1 MTEQCAECAPA
12 VRALVADSERDGTAL
27 VRIAS
32 EQAGAVEAAAAA
44 PRPAAVTAERVE
56 TPTGH
61 VELGGRRAR
70 AIPAVFLSWMHGT
83 KEGGGAAVFK
93 FQDLDDSVRGVGL

>member
-1 MTEQCAECAPA
+1 
-12 VRALVADSERDGTAL
+12 
-27 VRIAS
+27 
-32 EQAGAVEAAAAA
+32 
-44 PRPAAVTAERVE
+44 VTAERVE

-70 AIPAVFLSWMHGT
+70 AIPAVFLSWMRGT